1 MSARIIVRLV
11 GAGVLLVIAD
21 LALTSWAVRSD
32 VRALATGIPDTTSFM
47 RDAAATGHPVRRRA
61 NVPLERIAPGAACAV
76 VLAEDEEFFEKGTV
90 SWRSQRA
97 LLQRMLHG
105 DFSRGG
111 SGISQQ
117 LARNLFMAPD
127 RTPRRKVREYVIA
140 YELSRTQSKVRLL
153 ELYLNVAEWGEGIWG
168 IEAASQHYFGV
179 SAEALTSAQGVV
191 LASFLPAP
199 RRELQYVVG
208 PLASRRQEAIAKKMW
223 RSRLLSDNEHLETIE
238 RMREWRAHV
247 RVGRNAREGWM
258 LAAALMGPEPSSFT
272 ASLQHAGSLPLA
284 SSCNVRRRGF

>member
-21 LALTSWAVRSD
+21 LALTSWAVRSN

-47 RDAAATGHPVRRRA
+47 REATATGHPVRRRVY
-61 NVPLERIAPGAACAV
+61 VPLERIAPGAACAV

-127 RTPRRKVREYVIA
+127 RTPRRKMREYVIA
-140 YELSRTQSKVRLL
+140 YELSHALSKVRLL

-208 PLASRRQEAIAKKMW
+208 PLASRRQEAIAKKLW

-272 ASLQHAGSLPLA
+272 ASLQHAGALPLA